1 VGLLYFYDMPIERG
15 WADAKNLLAMRL
27 DNIGDVVMAGPALRT
42 IKEALPDARLTLMV
56 SPAGAGA
63 ADLLPWIDD
72 ILVRRV
78 VWQDLGRLP
87 FDPAREWNL
96 IRALEAGS
104 FDGAIIFTSFSQSP
118 HPAGLA
124 CLLAGIPLRLG
135 SSKETAPGVLTAAVP
150 SPPDCLHQVDRN
162 VELIEA
168 VGFHA
173 RNRDLSIVTA
183 RCAGATAERLLWAAG
198 LVPGEPYLLVNPFAS
213 AQARTYPAGRLVRA
227 VSGLAEATG
236 LRPVVTGTGG
246 EKERATRIAHAIGGR
261 AVNLAGMTTVGE
273 LACLVEGAAL
283 LLTNNTSTMHI
294 ADACGTPSVVLYSGT
309 ELKSQWRPRRA
320 PHRLLTKPVPCSPCY
335 AFTCPS
341 GLECL
346 DVPPEE
352 VIRAGLELLFTAP
365 R

>member
-1 VGLLYFYDMPIERG
+1 MPIDGG
-15 WADAKNLLAMRL
+15 WAEAKNLLAMRL
-27 DNIGDVVMAGPALRT
+27 DNIGDVIMAGPALRT
-42 IKEALPDARLTLMV
+42 VKEALPDARLTLMA

-63 ADLLPWIDD
+63 AALLPWIDD

-78 VWQDLGRLP
+78 VWQDLGRLS

-96 IRALEAGS
+96 IKSLEAGR

-135 SSKETAPGVLTAAVP
+135 SSKETAPGILTAAVP

-162 VELIEA
+162 IGLIEA

-173 RNRDLSIVTA
+173 RNRDLSIQTA
-183 RCAGATAERLLWAAG
+183 GCSIAAVERLLYGSGLAAD
-198 LVPGEPYLLVNPFAS
+198 EPYLLVNPFAS
-213 AQARTYPAGRLVRA
+213 AQARTYPMGRLVSA
-227 VSGLAEATG
+227 ASGLAEATG
-236 LRPVVTGTGG
+236 LRPVVTGTEG
-246 EKERATRIAHAIGGR
+246 EKERATRIAEAIGYR
-261 AVNLAGMTTVGE
+261 AVNIAGMTTVGE

-294 ADACGTPSVVLYSGT
+294 ADACGTPAVILYSGT
-309 ELKSQWRPRRA
+309 ELESQWRPRKA
-320 PHRLLTKPVPCSPCY
+320 PHRLLSRAVPCSPCY

-352 VIRAGLELLFTAP
+352 VIRAGLELLSTAL

>member
-1 VGLLYFYDMPIERG
+1 MPIEGG
-15 WADAKNLLAMRL
+15 WAKAKNLLAMRL
-27 DNIGDVVMAGPALRT
+27 DNIGDVVMAGPALRAV
-42 IKEALPDARLTLMV
+42 KEALPDARLTLMV

-63 ADLLPWIDD
+63 AALLPWIDD

-87 FDPAREWNL
+87 FNPAREWNL
-96 IRALEAGS
+96 IKSLEAGR

-135 SSKETAPGVLTAAVP
+135 SSKETAPGVLTAAAP
-150 SPPDCLHQVDRN
+150 SPPDYLHQVDRN
-162 VELIEA
+162 IELIEA
-168 VGFHA
+168 VGF
-173 RNRDLSIVTA
+173 RIQSRDLSIQTA
-183 RCAGATAERLLWAAG
+183 GCAKAAVERLLCSSGFTA
-198 LVPGEPYLLVNPFAS
+198 GEPYLLVNPFAS
-213 AQARTYPAGRLVRA
+213 ATARTYPMGRLVRA
-227 VSGLAEATG
+227 ASGLAEATG
-236 LRPVVTGTGG
+236 LRPVVTGTEG
-246 EKERATRIAHAIGGR
+246 EKERAARIAQAVGYR
-261 AVNLAGMTTVGE
+261 AVNVSGMTTVGE
-273 LACLVEGAAL
+273 LARLVEGATL

-309 ELKSQWRPRRA
+309 ELESQWRPRNA
-320 PHRLLTKPVPCSPCY
+320 PHRLLRRAVPCSPCY

-352 VIRAGLELLFTAP
+352 VVRAGLELLPTAAY
-365 R
+365 